1 MSGRQG
7 FSLIELILV
16 LFLIGLIAG
25 LVTPFLI
32 STLERTKSQSEVR
45 KIASTL
51 RYARNQAISQ
61 KTPFAFAAN
70 IDDKRYWIT
79 PLYSNETLRV
89 FSLAPEIR
97 FSQFVFQEETI
108 VHGSFSIVFYP
119 QGSSSGGSIDLE
131 TTSAGKAPTLYSIA
145 LDPVTGKPLI
155 EERTV
160 DR

>member
-1 MSGRQG
+1 MSGRRG

-32 STLERTKSQSEVR
+32 STLDRTKSQSEVR

-61 KTPFAFAAN
+61 KIPFAFAAN
-70 IDDKRYWIT
+70 IDDNRYWIT
-79 PLYSNETLRV
+79 PLNSNETSRF
-89 FSLAPEIR
+89 FSLGPKIR
-97 FSQFVFQEETI
+97 IAQFVFQEETI

-119 QGSSSGGSIDLE
+119 QGSSSGGSIGLE
-131 TTSAGKAPTLYSIA
+131 TAGAGKASVLYSIT
-145 LDPVTGKPLI
+145 LDPVTGKPLV
-155 EERTV
+155 EEQAVNR
-160 DR
+160 